1 MGAGAATQFYFDTVI
16 RVTSAAQVEQA
27 ESLTNLLAVPGKKI
41 TLQYLIQLFL
51 YLSDS
56 QALYSKSYY

>member
-27 ESLTNLLAVPGKKI
+27 ESLTNLLTVPGKKI
-41 TLQYLIQLFL
+41 TSQYLIQFFL
-51 YLSDS
+51 HLSDS
-56 QALYSKSYY
+56 EALYSKSCY